1 VIELLNAGHVP
12 NGFDSGEP
20 EINDFL
26 IRLARVHTE
35 AGYSRTWVTAD
46 PATQQV
52 QGFVSMA
59 ASSQPVRL
67 ASAGDTKALLGER
80 LSSSPFNRVPVLLI
94 AYWGVQ
100 KDLQGRGI
108 GNELLNFAF
117 KQVVSLAGIIGI
129 TGIVLEALTEALV
142 PRYQKLGFVL
152 LPYPDREKRRMFM
165 DMPYVVA
172 AVEATKM

>member
-1 VIELLNAGHVP
+1 MIELLNAGHVP

-35 AGYSRTWVTAD
+35 AGYS

-117 KQVVSLAGIIGI
+117 KQVVSLAGVIGI
-129 TGIVLEALTEALV
+129 TGIVIEALTEALV

-152 LPYPDREKRRMFM
+152 LPHPDREKRRMFM